1 MQEDRLITI
10 AIHTYEKAHELKNIL
25 KCEGVKVTLQNVNL
39 STPVVSSGIR
49 VRIREC
55 DLPLALRVI
64 ENIEIFAPAALKE
77 CADGSAEIL
86 VPIDFSNSSK
96 QACFMAFR
104 IASAHKAKIKLL
116 HTYVDPMLTNT
127 ASLQLTDAMTF
138 DTSADAVM
146 EIQEEKELNK
156 LGNSQMKEFETLL
169 RDKMKDGVIPPVIFS
184 SEVSEGLPE
193 EVITDYASTHHPMLI
208 VMGTR
213 GANRQSRDMLGSVT
227 AEVLDSCRS
236 SIFTVPES
244 PRFKTVADI
253 REVVYFASSR
263 QQDILA
269 LDALYR
275 IFPEQSLSVT
285 LASIPSKKKPKGDA
299 EALGNLKEYCV
310 KNYPAYTFKA
320 LQLSQSNEI
329 EEFKVLDNQNKIEL
343 IVVPT
348 PHKNIFARLFNP
360 SLAHKLL
367 FHSDIP
373 MLSIP
378 V

>member
-25 KCEGVKVTLQNVNL
+25 ECEGVKVTLQNVNL

-169 RDKMKDGVIPPVIFS
+169 RDKMKD
-184 SEVSEGLPE
+184 
-193 EVITDYASTHHPMLI
+193 
-208 VMGTR
+208 
-213 GANRQSRDMLGSVT
+213 
-227 AEVLDSCRS
+227 
-236 SIFTVPES
+236 
-244 PRFKTVADI
+244 
-253 REVVYFASSR
+253 
-263 QQDILA
+263 
-269 LDALYR
+269 
-275 IFPEQSLSVT
+275 
-285 LASIPSKKKPKGDA
+285 
-299 EALGNLKEYCV
+299 
-310 KNYPAYTFKA
+310 
-320 LQLSQSNEI
+320 
-329 EEFKVLDNQNKIEL
+329 
-343 IVVPT
+343 
-348 PHKNIFARLFNP
+348 
-360 SLAHKLL
+360 
-367 FHSDIP
+367 
-373 MLSIP
+373 
-378 V
+378 